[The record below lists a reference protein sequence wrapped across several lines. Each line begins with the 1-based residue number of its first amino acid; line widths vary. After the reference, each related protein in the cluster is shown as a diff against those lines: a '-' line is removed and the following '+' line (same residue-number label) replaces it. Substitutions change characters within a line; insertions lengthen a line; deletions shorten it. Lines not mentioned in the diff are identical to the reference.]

1 MIGKIL
7 GGTFKIVAKAIYA
20 TPVIGKPIFNALVF
34 FFDNL
39 FKAIKRLPYVIGG
52 IFVLWF
58 ALSFFGVL

>member
-7 GGTFKIVAKAIYA
+7 GGTFKILAKTLVRI
-20 TPVIGKPIFNALVF
+20 PIIGMPIFNILVF

-52 IFVLWF
+52 AFVIFIILMF
-58 ALSFFGVL
+58 MGVI